1 MKYSVNFEKME
12 QAVQYLNQ
20 QDIDLWLIVT
30 SEGSDPCLNLVTG
43 VKTVGPGAF
52 VLTRTGEKLALCSSI
67 DAQDIEESGLFQEVI
82 KYTTSL
88 AEPLKNVVRRF
99 QPKKIALNYS
109 EDEHLAD
116 GLTVGRFRWLKET
129 LEEDFTGDFVSSQ
142 PFLCRLRSIKTDRE
156 VDTIY
161 RAIRLTHKIYDS
173 IISKLKV
180 GLSEKQVGQLFVD
193 EMERHHVV
201 NGIDRA
207 LSMPIVLKERIAHR
221 SPSDAV
227 IEPGDLLIMDFSID
241 IDGYVSDIART
252 VYFLKNGEKEA
263 PSHVNRAFATIY
275 EAITKAAEGLKP
287 GVTGHQVDAIAR
299 THLTANGYPEITH
312 ATGHQIG
319 RDVHDGGVLLGPKW
333 ARYGSSPYGQVE
345 EGMVFTLE
353 PTLFT
358 DQGLQFIVEENVL
371 VTQDG
376 AEFLTE
382 RQKELILIPAT

>member
-12 QAVQYLNQ
+12 QAIKYLKAEE
-20 QDIDLWLIVT
+20 IDLWLIIT
-30 SEGSDPCLNLVTG
+30 SEGSDPCLPLVTG

-52 VLTRTGEKLALCSSI
+52 VISKSGEKLALCSSI
-67 DAQDIEESGLFQEVI
+67 DAQDIEESGLFDEVY

-88 AEPLKNVVRRF
+88 AEPLKRVVKEF
-99 QPKKIALNYS
+99 NPAKIAINYS

-116 GLTVGRFRWLKET
+116 GLTVGRYRWLRETIKEVFKG
-129 LEEDFTGDFVSSQ
+129 EFVSSQ
-142 PFLCRLRSIKTDRE
+142 CFLSSLRSIKTDRE

-161 RAIRLTHKIYDS
+161 RAIRLTQEIYSS
-173 IISKLKV
+173 IFNKLRV
-180 GLSEKQVGQLFVD
+180 GMTEKQVGQLFVD
-193 EMERHHVV
+193 EMEKHNVV
-201 NGIDRA
+201 NGIDRT

-221 SPSDAV
+221 SPSDAI
-227 IEPGDLLIMDFSID
+227 IEPGDLLIMDFSLE

-252 VYFLKNGEKEA
+252 VYFLKLGEEEA
-263 PSHVNRAFATIY
+263 PKHITQAFNTIY
-275 EAITKAAEGLKP
+275 DAISKAAEKLKP
-287 GVTGHQVDAIAR
+287 GVIGCEVDGIAR
-299 THLTANGYPEITH
+299 SHLTENGYPEITH

-333 ARYGSSPYGQVE
+333 ARYGNSPYGKVE

-358 DQGLQFIVEENVL
+358 ESGLQFIVEENVL

-382 RQKELILIPAT
+382 RQSELILIRS